1 MKFNTS
7 PFLYRL
13 NYLIKHKARTSII
26 LAFLRYKLTRPFF
39 NSFRSMERKKYK
51 IIIKDKLITHDFFS
65 PNVFD
70 WKKNLKKYKKKNIS
84 YLEIGSFEGISAYF
98 IHQFFK
104 NKNIHCVDTWL
115 GSDEHGKDTNF
126 KDVEFKFDNNLKNA
140 ENLNKY
146 KITSDIFFDNNQ
158 NFFDII
164 YIDGLHKYYQVKKD
178 LNNALKYLKE
188 DGIIICD
195 DYFWNLDGEKLE
207 KPISAINEVVNENS
221 LKIVAV
227 TTNQIFLKKY

>member
-1 MKFNTS
+1 MNFTTS

-13 NYLIKHKARTSII
+13 NFLIKHKANIKII
-26 LAFLRYKLTRPFF
+26 LAFLKFQFLKFF
-39 NSFRSMERKKYK
+39 YNHFRSKEKKKNK
-51 IIIKDKLITHDFFS
+51 ILIKNKEVTRDDFS
-65 PNVFD
+65 IYSFD
-70 WKKNLKKYKKKNIS
+70 WKKNLRAYKDKNIK

-98 IHQFFK
+98 IYTFLK
-104 NKNIHCVDTWL
+104 NKNIHCVDTWQ

-126 KDVEFKFDNNLKNA
+126 KDVEFKFDNNLKNI
-140 ENLNKY
+140 ENLIKY
-146 KITSDIFFDNNQ
+146 KSTSDSFFDKNQ
-158 NFFDII
+158 NSFDII
-164 YIDGLHKYYQVKKD
+164 YIDGLHRYHQVKKD

-195 DYFWNLDGEKLE
+195 DYFWNLDGHKLE
-207 KPISAINEVVNENS
+207 LPISAINEAVNENN